1 MNRATII
8 IGVGNPVLT
17 DDSVGLKIA
26 GELRAQLTGQSL
38 VRTAEVHSGGMKLME
53 TMVGYDR
60 AIVIDAIVSGR
71 RPGTIFTLGAADL
84 PKTRNAHST
93 HDASLPVA
101 LELGRLAG
109 LHVPSEIRI
118 WAVEADDVV
127 TVSEGLTPAVKRA
140 VPRVVKR
147 VMKDLREHGLG
158 CSRRRNQ

>member
-1 MNRATII
+1 MNISTII

-26 GELRAQLTGQSL
+26 EQLTERLKGQSL
-38 VRTAEVHSGGMKLME
+38 VTTAEVHSGGMKLME

-60 AIVIDAIVSGR
+60 AIVIDAVVSGCR
-71 RPGTIFTLGAADL
+71 AGTIVTLGAADL

-93 HDASLPVA
+93 HDASLAVA

-109 LHVPSEIRI
+109 LHVPREIRI
-118 WAVEADDVV
+118 WAVEAGDVV

-158 CSRRRNQ
+158 RSRRRSQ

>member
-26 GELRAQLTGQSL
+26 GELRAQLKGQSL

-53 TMVGYDR
+53 TMAGYDR
-60 AIVIDAIVSGR
+60 AIVIDAMVSGR
-71 RPGTIFTLGAADL
+71 RPGTIFTLGPADL
-84 PKTRNAHST
+84 PKTRNMHST

-109 LHVPSEIRI
+109 LHVPSEICI
-118 WAVEADDVV
+118 WAVEAGDVV
-127 TVSEGLTPAVKRA
+127 TVSEGLTPEVKRA

-147 VMKDLREHGLG
+147 VMRDLHQHGLG
-158 CSRRRNQ
+158 RSRRRNQ